1 MDVSKLYILFTNNKA
16 LSIIFKNDVEYPDI
30 MAILK
35 NVPILRKLIDTS
47 YAILIVVILSA
58 LVGLILA
65 FPVMW
70 LWNFVFGNLY
80 KISVFQAWALNVL
93 AGILFGQ
100 KNSNK

>member
-1 MDVSKLYILFTNNKA
+1 
-16 LSIIFKNDVEYPDI
+16 

-35 NVPILRKLIDTS
+35 NIPILKKLIDIG
-47 YAILIVVILSA
+47 YAMLIVVILSA

-70 LWNFVFGNLY
+70 LWNFVFGSIY

-100 KNSNK
+100 RNSNK

>member
-1 MDVSKLYILFTNNKA
+1 MPV
-16 LSIIFKNDVEYPDI
+16 
-30 MAILK
+30 LK
-35 NVPILRKLIDTS
+35 NVPILRKLLEIV
-47 YAILIVVILSA
+47 YAMLLVVILSV

-70 LWNFVFGNLY
+70 LWNFIFGSLY
-80 KISVFQAWALNVL
+80 KINVFQAWALNVL

>member
-1 MDVSKLYILFTNNKA
+1 
-16 LSIIFKNDVEYPDI
+16 

-35 NVPILRKLIDTS
+35 NIPLLRRLMDIG
-47 YAILIVVILSA
+47 YAMLIVIILSA

-70 LWNFVFGNLY
+70 LWNFVFGSLY
-80 KISVFQAWALNVL
+80 KISVFHAWALNVL

-100 KNSNK
+100 RTSSK

>member
-1 MDVSKLYILFTNNKA
+1 
-16 LSIIFKNDVEYPDI
+16 

-35 NVPILRKLIDTS
+35 NIPVLGKLIDIG
-47 YAILIVVILSA
+47 YAMILVIILSA

-70 LWNFVFGNLY
+70 LWNFVFGSLLRIN
-80 KISVFQAWALNVL
+80 VFQAWALNVL

-100 KNSNK
+100 RNSNK